1 MIKLN
6 LSASNK
12 PQERIK
18 EYLENNVSEV
28 LAEKINNGVKIT
40 KENKTLINKK
50 DLNGFWK
57 YATEEAKKQAE
68 KGSNGAYVD
77 DETVFNWAIHYFE
90 EDSIEGTLFNEDGS
104 EFKKEIKVSTPPT
117 TYVPKV
123 ETKPK
128 DTQTSLFDLM
138 QTETNEEE
146 VIEEKVEEVIEE
158 QTIEETTTPP
168 IIDKETGEVLTDE
181 QINKSFHK
189 QTMFILYNILDG
201 EMEMR

>member
-18 EYLENNVSEV
+18 EYLENNVSET

-90 EDSIEGTLFNEDGS
+90 EDNIEGTLFNEDGS

-117 TYVPKV
+117 TYVPKI

-138 QTETNEEE
+138 QSEP
-146 VIEEKVEEVIEE
+146 EEKVEEVIEE
-158 QTIEETTTPP
+158 QVIEETTTPP

-189 QTMFILYNILDG
+189 ETLFVLYNILDG
-201 EMEMR
+201 ELEMR

>member
-90 EDSIEGTLFNEDGS
+90 EDSIEGTLLNEDGS

-138 QTETNEEE
+138 QGEP
-146 VIEEKVEEVIEE
+146 EEKVEKVIEE
-158 QTIEETTTPP
+158 QVIEETTTPP

-189 QTMFILYNILDG
+189 ETLFVLYNILDG
-201 EMEMR
+201 ELEMR

>member
-90 EDSIEGTLFNEDGS
+90 ENSIEGTLFNEDGS
-104 EFKKEIKVSTPPT
+104 EFKKEVKVSTPT
-117 TYVPKV
+117 NTYVPNV

-138 QTETNEEE
+138 QSEP
-146 VIEEKVEEVIEE
+146 EEKVEEVIEE
-158 QTIEETTTPP
+158 QVIEETTTPP

-201 EMEMR
+201 ELEMR

>member
-1 MIKLN
+1 MNISVEEIVVDN
-6 LSASNK
+6 
-12 PQERIK
+12 PIEP
-18 EYLENNVSEV
+18 V
-28 LAEKINNGVKIT
+28 LDNNG
-40 KENKTLINKK
+40 
-50 DLNGFWK
+50 
-57 YATEEAKKQAE
+57 
-68 KGSNGAYVD
+68 
-77 DETVFNWAIHYFE
+77 
-90 EDSIEGTLFNEDGS
+90 
-104 EFKKEIKVSTPPT
+104 
-117 TYVPKV
+117 V

-201 EMEMR
+201 QMEMR

>member
-6 LSASNK
+6 LSTSNK

-18 EYLENNVSEV
+18 KYLENNVSEL

-40 KENKTLINKK
+40 KDNKTLINKK
-50 DLNGFWK
+50 DLNGFWS
-57 YATEEAKKQAE
+57 YATEEARKQAE
-68 KGSNGAYVD
+68 KGQSGAYVE

-104 EFKKEIKVSTPPT
+104 EYKVEIK
-117 TYVPKV
+117 
-123 ETKPK
+123 ETKPINTYTPKPQPPK
-128 DTQTSLFDLM
+128 DAQTSLFDLM
-138 QTETNEEE
+138 QTEIKEEPKK
-146 VIEEKVEEVIEE
+146 EKVEEVVEE
-158 QTIEETTTPP
+158 KTTTPP
-168 IIDKETGEVLTDE
+168 IVDKETGEVLTDE

-189 QTMFILYNILDG
+189 HTMFILYNKLDG